1 MVHILFVC
9 LGNICRSP
17 MAEFVMQHL
26 VNEQGLTEQFQ
37 IASAA
42 TSTEELGNGV
52 HHGTREKMAEVG
64 IACRGDKRARQM
76 TRKDYDAYDYLIGM
90 DSWNMRNM
98 MRIFGSDPE
107 HKVYKLLEF
116 AGRPDDVADPWYT
129 GNFDATYDDVL
140 KGCTALLNEIL
151 DTEKFTKEN

>member
-42 TSTEELGNGV
+42 TSTEEIGNGV

-64 IACRGDKRARQM
+64 IACRSDKRARQM

-90 DSWNMRNM
+90 DSQNIRNM
-98 MRIFGSDPE
+98 QRICGGDQQ
-107 HKVYKLLEF
+107 HKIHRLLEY
-116 AGRPDDVADPWYT
+116 AGETGDIADPWFT
-129 GNFDATYDDVL
+129 GNFDVTYDDIL
-140 KGCTALLNEIL
+140 RGCQGLLRKIL
-151 DTEKFTKEN
+151 QDMQ

>member
-42 TSTEELGNGV
+42 TSTEEIGNGV

-90 DSWNMRNM
+90 DSQNIRNM
-98 MRIFGSDPE
+98 QRICGGDQQ
-107 HKVYKLLEF
+107 HKIHRLLEY
-116 AGRPDDVADPWYT
+116 AGETGDIADPWFT
-129 GNFDATYDDVL
+129 GNFDVTYDDIL
-140 KGCTALLNEIL
+140 RGCQGLLRKIL
-151 DTEKFTKEN
+151 QDMQ